1 MSRARDFADLAS
13 SSSNISTVAADSAN
27 LDQIASSY
35 SAGGITGK
43 NLIINGAMQVHQ
55 RGNQSVSSGN
65 RYSLDRWEVAT
76 TGGSAAYD
84 LQQSTDVPT
93 GQGFGNSFKLDVTTA
108 DIAMGAGDGYI
119 FRQSLEGQNVQS
131 IKKGTSNAEQVTVQ
145 FWVKSTKT
153 GTYIIELYDLDNTRQ
168 VSKAYTVS
176 SADTWEYKT
185 VTFPADTSGAMDN
198 NNARS
203 LILQWWLA
211 AGTNFTSGTLN
222 TTWASATSANRV
234 VGQVNVLDNTS
245 NNFHVVGVQMELGE
259 TATPFE
265 HRSFG
270 DELRRCQRYYQ
281 KSYNYEH
288 APGNTTN
295 NGAYQFFHP
304 SSTIREPNVRYETEM
319 RVNPTETF
327 YAPDSGTSGKVRN
340 RSTNADETAVIGDTG
355 SKGFNLSMSI
365 TANNHYGFHYTADAE
380 L

>member
-1 MSRARDFADLAS
+1 MSRARDFADLAG

-27 LDQIASSY
+27 LDQVASSY

-43 NLIINGAMQVHQ
+43 NVLINGNFDVWQ
-55 RGNQSVSSGN
+55 RATSFTDTAGIWNYGHA
-65 RYSLDRWEVAT
+65 DRWNGHNDGANAGTWSQSTTVPNSGSKYSMLMTGGTSVTNTNMTQKIESVNLQGVRAANAFTLSGWVRSSVAGKVINFHGLCPTASDNYASYTQHNGLMTSVTITGDGT
-76 TGGSAAYD
+76 TG
-84 LQQSTDVPT
+84 
-93 GQGFGNSFKLDVTTA
+93 
-108 DIAMGAGDGYI
+108 
-119 FRQSLEGQNVQS
+119 
-131 IKKGTSNAEQVTVQ
+131 TSQITL
-145 FWVKSTKT
+145 T
-153 GTYIIELYDLDNTRQ
+153 
-168 VSKAYTVS
+168 
-176 SADTWEYKT
+176 SADTWYYFTATKT
-185 VTFPADTSGAMDN
+185 NATS
-198 NNARS
+198 
-203 LILQWWLA
+203 L
-211 AGTNFTSGTLN
+211 TNFENGYAPFFSIIGQTSSSHQVYMSQLQLE
-222 TTWASATSANRV
+222 
-234 VGQVNVLDNTS
+234 VGEQ
-245 NNFHVVGVQMELGE
+245 
-259 TATPFE
+259 ATPFE

-380 L
+380 V